1 MNIGSWLNQGKNTEE
16 EEMLQQL
23 DEDDDWILE
32 RAGNHVY
39 SYSQD
44 RV

>member
-1 MNIGSWLNQGKNTEE
+1 MSIGSWLNVGKNTQEE
-16 EEMLQQL
+16 EVWQQL

-39 SYSQD
+39 PYSQD
-44 RV
+44 RI